1 MYKVTR
7 FIALFASFVLTFGVA
22 GSLAAATS
30 RSKDSSKTVS
40 KMSVKPSP
48 AAHSTTEHMKTSS
61 IRGMNHVLASA
72 EELSGT
78 IAFIGP
84 SDKEVTLVG
93 ANGIPYDFQLTRKTK
108 VELAGKKIGATEFT
122 GENHKE
128 ATIRFLPTSRGNMA
142 ESVNI
147 SAS

>member
-7 FIALFASFVLTFGVA
+7 FIVLFASFVLVLGVA
-22 GSLAAATS
+22 GSLAATTS
-30 RSKDSSKTVS
+30 GSKDSSKPVS

-48 AAHSTTEHMKTSS
+48 AVHSATEHMKTSS
-61 IRGMNHVLASA
+61 TKGVLAPA
-72 EELSGT
+72 EELSGS
-78 IAFIGP
+78 IAFIGR

-93 ANGIPYDFQLTRKTK
+93 ANGVPYDFQLTRKTK
-108 VELAGKKIGATEFT
+108 VDLAGKKIGATELA
-122 GENHKE
+122 GQEQKQ
-128 ATIRFLPTSRGNMA
+128 ATIWFLPTSRGNLA